1 VLASIIGA
9 FVIGVIFLWG
19 TLMAVPDVTEAIAK
33 GMGPAQIIEANF
45 SPFMATTYLL
55 VVAAAI
61 FVCCLSIMTS
71 TIRLAFGMA
80 RDNQLP
86 LSSQMA
92 KVSPTLHTPMGACVA
107 VGLLAAVPLLQYA
120 GAAYIAIAATG
131 MIYLS
136 YLLGNIAVLRAR
148 LAGWPRAKAPFS
160 LGTWGTIVNILAL
173 LWGGAMLVNF
183 GYPRTCCNPRPVET
197 MSGDVQLLN
206 VHSGFLN
213 SVPVLWTV
221 FGGILLLGA
230 VYYFGVQAK
239 KPFTPVVVPA
249 DH

>member
-1 VLASIIGA
+1 
-9 FVIGVIFLWG
+9 
-19 TLMAVPDVTEAIAK
+19 
-33 GMGPAQIIEANF
+33 MGPAQIIEANF

-80 RDNQLP
+80 RDGQLP
-86 LSSQMA
+86 LSSRLA
-92 KVSPTLHTPMGACVA
+92 KVSPTLHTPIGACVA

-136 YLLGNIAVLRAR
+136 YLLGNMATLRAR

-160 LGTWGTIVNILAL
+160 LGQWGTIVNILAL
-173 LWGGAMLVNF
+173 VWGGAMLVNF
-183 GYPRTCCNPRPVET
+183 GYPRACCNPRPTET

-206 VHSGFLN
+206 FHSGFLN

-221 FGGILLLGA
+221 FGGILLLGV

-239 KPFTPVVVPA
+239 KPFTEVVVPA
-249 DH
+249 DQ